1 MFLLGCLFYLPG
13 SLFIQTIWFG
23 WTDLESVNL
32 YWIYSLIWMF
42 SCIRDWIHCFILK
55 KEKNLVFQGRNFRAF
70 MMINCVLSFEYISDW
85 IPQKQTMI
93 MTKMNG
99 TDQIERNKNA
109 IEFWFPEISMSL
121 MEGNFFLSFFFCFF
135 FFVHRRKMLRIWNY
149 FCISF
154 GNSCREIGFA
164 IPAVG
169 DRLKAGACALSRSSP
184 FDRSPLLNNFCFCFC
199 CVAFCNKLLPE
210 RDTEKYDKCAA
221 LL

>member
-1 MFLLGCLFYLPG
+1 MNQLFKLNSLVLRSSIGPSMTILKTDIFGMFLLGCLFYLPG

-32 YWIYSLIWMF
+32 YWIYSLIWML
-42 SCIRDWIHCFILK
+42 SCICDWIHCFILK

-99 TDQIERNKNA
+99 TDQIESNKNA

-121 MEGNFFLSFFFCFF
+121 MEGNFFLSFFFFF
-135 FFVHRRKMLRIWNY
+135 
-149 FCISF
+149 SF
-154 GNSCREIGFA
+154 LFI
-164 IPAVG
+164 V
-169 DRLKAGACALSRSSP
+169 
-184 FDRSPLLNNFCFCFC
+184 
-199 CVAFCNKLLPE
+199 V
-210 RDTEKYDKCAA
+210 KC
-221 LL
+221 